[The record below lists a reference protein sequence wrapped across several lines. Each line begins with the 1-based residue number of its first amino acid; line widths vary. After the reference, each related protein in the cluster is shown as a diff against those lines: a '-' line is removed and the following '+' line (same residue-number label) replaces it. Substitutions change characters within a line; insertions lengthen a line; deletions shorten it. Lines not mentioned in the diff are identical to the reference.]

1 MKYRYVIQLLFEIT
15 VLLLNSRTL
24 ISTNRYGIFFDV
36 WCQEDTSHLN
46 NISEDSVGMY
56 QE

>member
-24 ISTNRYGIFFDV
+24 ISTNRYGIFLDV

-46 NISEDSVGMY
+46 NFSEDSVGMY